1 MAPKAPKPVFDVDD
15 TAELEEEIE
24 AIIGTRAD
32 LVPSVRKI
40 IESGE
45 PKPVAK
51 HALQLLAAALADPE
65 AGDPNRN
72 PTVALDAARAA
83 AG

>member
-1 MAPKAPKPVFDVDD
+1 MAPKAPKPIFDVDD

-24 AIIGTRAD
+24 AIISTRAD

-45 PKPVAK
+45 SKDVAR
-51 HALQLLAAALADPE
+51 HALKLLAAALADPA

-72 PTVALDAARAA
+72 PSVALDAAKAA
-83 AG
+83 VS